1 MIPLEPLPRARPG
14 TDLAVFAAVA
24 AAATWLWIC
33 WCLFPIRGWNDVRL
47 APVFGLK
54 LGLPLYAGTAG
65 PVSTWMY
72 GPLPVLLLWP
82 ATWAADAGHA
92 LLIAGGINLAISLGA
107 IGCVCAFWPVRN
119 MTSPGTATRLLAA
132 ALTVALLPR
141 STWQFL
147 QPDNTAVALGLL
159 ANLVLV
165 LARSPSIRWG
175 AALLAMAGML
185 CKQTSI
191 EVPLAQVIWL
201 ALAENRGAARD
212 HALRL
217 VASGAALAGLLFCGH
232 DVRATWIDLVV
243 TPGSLPWTVEPWGR
257 LWDMAPY
264 LAVFAGLPILLWI
277 WLRRTRLDRDLALP
291 TLAWLCAWIPGLPAL
306 LKTGGTINN
315 LHGFPL
321 WLAPAMVVAIPAA
334 QKKLGSQKTLMAAAG
349 IAVLICAGRIASVPA
364 PPWRPDLQLYREAGR
379 LAQTYPGQIW
389 FPWHP
394 LVTIFSEHRLYH
406 VEDGMYVRALSGR
419 PLTWADA
426 LRHLPPRMSVIALPR
441 NATSWGIALT
451 LGPKDA
457 QQTDFGLWTIH
468 AWPPTTGRH

>member
-1 MIPLEPLPRARPG
+1 MTPPSPIARARLG
-14 TDLAVFAAVA
+14 SGLAVTAAVA
-24 AAATWLWIC
+24 GAAAWLWIC

-54 LGLPLYAGTAG
+54 LGLPLYAGVAG
-65 PVSTWMY
+65 PVGTWMY

-107 IGCVCAFWPVRN
+107 IGCVCALWPVRN
-119 MTSPGTATRLLAA
+119 APPPGVATRVIAA

-141 STWQFL
+141 STWQYL
-147 QPDNTAVALGLL
+147 QADNTAVALGLL

-165 LARSPSIRWG
+165 LARSPSARWG

-191 EVPLAQVIWL
+191 GVPVAQVIWL
-201 ALAENRGAARD
+201 ALVENRAAARD

-217 VASGAALAGLLFCGH
+217 IACGAALGVLLFCGH
-232 DVRATWIDLVV
+232 DANATWFNLVV
-243 TPGSLPWTVEPWGR
+243 TPASLPWTNEPWGR

-264 LAVFAGLPILLWI
+264 LAVFIGLPFLLRI
-277 WLRRTRLDRDLALP
+277 WLRRENLDRDLALP

-315 LHGFPL
+315 LHSFPL
-321 WLAPAMVVAIPAA
+321 WLAPAMVIAVLATQRKLGA
-334 QKKLGSQKTLMAAAG
+334 QKALVVTAG
-349 IAVLICAGRIASVPA
+349 IAAVICFGRIASVPS
-364 PPWRPDLQLYREAGR
+364 PPWQPNLQLYREAGE
-379 LAQTYPGQIW
+379 LAKARPGQIW

-394 LVTIFSEHRLYH
+394 LVTIFSENQLYH
-406 VEDGMYVRALSGR
+406 VEDGMYVRALSGH
-419 PLTWADA
+419 PLTWTDA
-426 LRHLPPRMSVIALPR
+426 LLHLPPRMSAIALPR

-457 QQTDFGLWTIH
+457 RRTDSGLWTIYS
-468 AWPPTTGRH
+468 WPPPDPH